1 MVASLKVKVLT
12 RSYVSQSVKMKL
24 SPMVNS
30 EDFVRIFQY
39 YNDVFVTLDSPFISL
54 SHLHLKEHFPLD
66 HLAKI
71 WNIAEH
77 FYKIE
82 PEIIY
87 CIYIYMYIIQWIRLM
102 AVAHLKM
109 LFLFFYHNYTN
120 GIHKKLFRK

>member
-1 MVASLKVKVLT
+1 
-12 RSYVSQSVKMKL
+12 
-24 SPMVNS
+24 MVNS

-39 YNDVFVTLDSPFISL
+39 YNDVFVTLDSCY

-82 PEIIY
+82 PEIIRG
-87 CIYIYMYIIQWIRLM
+87 IYMYTIQWIRLM

-109 LFLFFYHNYTN
+109 LFLFFYTDGLHKNYLESDTE
-120 GIHKKLFRK
+120 ITTLCK